1 MSSWSRIVGGLIFL
15 GVVACSILLGC
26 DVGRQMA
33 LAQREVKPPPRP
45 VLISMDERT
54 LVYRSDAGTH
64 WVFYT
69 NSTNAGTHSASA
81 PFVVKKEA
89 NE

>member
-1 MSSWSRIVGGLIFL
+1 MASWSRAVGGLIFL
-15 GVVACSILLGC
+15 GIVACSILLGC
-26 DVGRQMA
+26 DLEERKA
-33 LAQREVKPPPRP
+33 LAQREREQPPRP

-69 NSTNAGTHSASA
+69 NSNAGTHSASA
-81 PFVVKKEA
+81 PFVVKKEQ
-89 NE
+89 E